1 MVWSISTVSVSG
13 YLKHRA
19 PRVSIRVGWHAFLLS
34 VCWLSLLVGSKAALV
49 RKHLHSHGHSS
60 SSNSFISESL
70 SSLAAWSCSQLAV
83 GTPLS
88 LFAVVGAGNAMA
100 VQLPVAEDEDPL
112 ADAVPGWGGPVNV
125 GSHNPVRFNTAILSR
140 SEALRL
146 DAFLSS
152 LVFSF
157 FLALQLLALWQQLF
171 VLPSSPPGLWRC
183 SCQYRSSLKVLG
195 GLLPSDAVVHMLLQ
209 RCHPECPALPSSAMV
224 LLAPYRQRCTRPCG
238 CCQQCRGPP
247 PCSLITF
254 ASSGPEVC
262 AMSHACVH
270 LSTMSNGRPR
280 AVYRCACTRQRPCY
294 FSLGVQIYVHV
305 VLCIHGILVCCMLLP
320 QIGRAHV

>member
-19 PRVSIRVGWHAFLLS
+19 PRVSIRVGWHVFWLS
-34 VCWLSLLVGSKAALV
+34 VCWNALLCGSKAALV

-70 SSLAAWSCSQLAV
+70 SSPAAWSCSQLAV
-83 GTPLS
+83 GTLLS
-88 LFAVVGAGNAMA
+88 LSAVVGAGNAMA

-152 LVFSF
+152 LVFFLFSCF
-157 FLALQLLALWQQLF
+157 AAALALATAFCAAFISARALAMF
-171 VLPSSPPGLWRC
+171 VSISILSRGPRRPPAKRSGGAHAAAALPPGVPCAAVVGNGASGPIPAALHEAMWMLPAMPRAAPVFSDHVCFIRARSVCNVACLCSSP
-183 SCQYRSSLKVLG
+183 
-195 GLLPSDAVVHMLLQ
+195 
-209 RCHPECPALPSSAMV
+209 CHV
-224 LLAPYRQRCTRPCG
+224 
-238 CCQQCRGPP
+238 
-247 PCSLITF
+247 
-254 ASSGPEVC
+254 
-262 AMSHACVH
+262 
-270 LSTMSNGRPR
+270 
-280 AVYRCACTRQRPCY
+280 
-294 FSLGVQIYVHV
+294 
-305 VLCIHGILVCCMLLP
+305 
-320 QIGRAHV
+320 